1 MFTRALVS
9 SSLLALI
16 LVVKTALADEPVCY
30 SGCQAGATTYL
41 FSNCSSTE
49 LSLDDFTSCQ
59 CGSVPYL
66 GSMALC
72 YANNCKS
79 QAAVA
84 WDYIQQDICG
94 GLAANTEYVS
104 TLNNATHYIVPGS
117 LVNKTQ
123 PLYSTV
129 LFSQAEIEPTFR
141 TINEYNRQI
150 WLANVYGGATNV
162 VVLIFIIF
170 GIINNIYNH
179 LGLRAARSRVSK
191 KKSIVSRTSQYLRKK
206 FINPALF
213 PSGLHSRQGRLL
225 GMRVTIPTRIESIA
239 LAIFLVVNFA
249 ILFPNYR
256 LFTDNTYWPDNNAL
270 QLCRYI
276 ADRTGIISFTQLPM
290 VFLFSGKNN
299 VMLYVTGWSYDRFT
313 VAHKWISRTMFF
325 HGLVHS
331 IAYTVYPYITMD
343 YDGWE
348 LYKLYASD
356 LYFQYGVVATILG
369 AFILA
374 LAMPTFRTRAY
385 EFFLATHIFMVVFFM
400 IGLWYHVE
408 YIPLMAFM
416 PWLYASVAIWSFD
429 RFIRLV
435 RLILLNIKLAK
446 TGYQSCVARVLPE
459 DCILLQVPADRPLLR
474 NIRPGAYVYIYVPS
488 ISLWQSHPFTIA
500 KWSEAPSLEA
510 PVTESVPVLATDIA
524 KTEGDRASSSGS
536 STSLTFNGPSFDLL
550 IRPQRGLTAK
560 LHRKILDN
568 HKPLE
573 LNVII
578 EGPYGHTA
586 PMDQYDTAIY
596 ITGGVGITASYPYL
610 QKAVTK
616 SPGRTRHIVFIWIIR
631 TSQALEWIQ
640 EDLCKLLKEVDSSLA
655 IDVEIYI
662 TQESQA
668 EALPKPL
675 INSIHFG
682 ARPNVIKRINEIVTV
697 SPSTVA
703 VLTCGPPG
711 LNDEVRS
718 AVSEEG
724 IPYYEESF
732 SW

>member
-1 MFTRALVS
+1 M
-9 SSLLALI
+9 
-16 LVVKTALADEPVCY
+16 
-30 SGCQAGATTYL
+30 
-41 FSNCSSTE
+41 FSNCSSTD
-49 LSLDDFTSCQ
+49 LSPDNFTSCQ

-66 GSMALC
+66 GSIALC

-79 QAAVA
+79 QAVVA
-84 WDYIQQDICG
+84 WDYLQQDICG
-94 GLAANTEYVS
+94 GLAANTEYIS
-104 TLNNATHYIVPGS
+104 TLNNATHYIVPRS
-117 LVNKTQ
+117 LVDKTQ

-162 VVLIFIIF
+162 VVLIFIVF

-191 KKSIVSRTSQYLRKK
+191 KKSMASRTSQYLRKR

-239 LAIFLVVNFA
+239 LAVFLIVNFV

-256 LFTDNTYWPDNNAL
+256 LFTDNTYWPNNNPL

-331 IAYTVYPYITMD
+331 IAYTIYPYITLD
-343 YDGWE
+343 YNGWE

-356 LYFQYGVVATILG
+356 LYFQYGVVATVLG

-385 EFFLATHIFMVVFFM
+385 EFFLASHIFLVVFFM

-429 RFIRLV
+429 RFIRFV

-488 ISLWQSHPFTIA
+488 LSLWQSHPFTIA
-500 KWSEAPSLEA
+500 KWSEAPSLET
-510 PVTESVPVLATDIA
+510 PVTESIPVPATDIT
-524 KTEGDRASSSGS
+524 KTEGDRASASGS

-560 LHRKILDN
+560 LYKKILEN

-631 TSQALEWIQ
+631 THQALEWIQ
-640 EDLCKLLKEVDSSLA
+640 DDLHKLLKEFDSSLA

-668 EALPKPL
+668 EGLSGPL
-675 INSIHFG
+675 ANSIHFG
-682 ARPNVIKRINEIVTV
+682 ARPNVHKRINEIVTV

-724 IPYYEESF
+724 IPFYEESF